1 MSTKM
6 SRLWKP
12 LLGTNWS
19 DPLELDLKNIIC
31 LINIKTKIQN
41 SHIFKRA
48 VIPLDP
54 QMRSWNWYK
63 SSVKKRLECSGKS
76 LHI

>member
-1 MSTKM
+1 MRTKM

-12 LLGTNWS
+12 LLGTNWR
-19 DPLELDLKNIIC
+19 DPLEIDLKNIIC
-31 LINIKTKIQN
+31 LINNKTEIQN

-54 QMRSWNWYK
+54 
-63 SSVKKRLECSGKS
+63 
-76 LHI
+76 

>member
-1 MSTKM
+1 MRIKM

-12 LLGTNWS
+12 LLGTNWR
-19 DPLELDLKNIIC
+19 DPLELHLKNIIC

-41 SHIFKRA
+41 SHTFKTA

-54 QMRSWNWYK
+54 
-63 SSVKKRLECSGKS
+63 
-76 LHI
+76 